1 MYFEFA
7 WFAYVMVLV
16 LLYAHFLLLCDEL
29 NWQVTRLRDEMQHLA
44 EQNARDVAALRSDLT
59 RSR

>member
-1 MYFEFA
+1 MYFQFA

-29 NWQVTRLRDEMQHLA
+29 NRQVTRLRDEMQRLA

>member
-1 MYFEFA
+1 MYFQFA

-16 LLYAHFLLLCDEL
+16 LLHAHFLLLCDEL
-29 NWQVTRLRDEMQHLA
+29 NRWVTRLRDEMKRLA